1 MNNPPSK
8 PSIKQKTINPN
19 RSSILQNSEK
29 SDSMIQSEI
38 ISLSHPSNNKIKL
51 NIQKI
56 KSPLN

>member
-38 ISLSHPSNNKIKL
+38 ISLSHPVSSNNKIKRIL
-51 NIQKI
+51 NI
-56 KSPLN
+56 